1 MTNDVDAT
9 SPRGSTRRTFMVGA
23 GGAVLASNAMARTSD
38 DLERITQE
46 LADALAP
53 GKKDVWAHWTHPD
66 FVLTDENGVRIERN
80 RFLAEMSP
88 LPPGAS
94 GTIKVVDFSARR
106 VGDTQVTTYA
116 LDESE
121 HFHGEDLHA
130 AYRQTDTW
138 VYIAP
143 AWRLLAA
150 QIIALRTD
158 PPAVE
163 LPAKLW
169 DEYSG
174 HYRLPDGLSLE
185 IGWDGKSASIR
196 KGSGVSH
203 PLKAELADI
212 LFVPGE
218 PRVRYLV
225 QRGPDGRVIRL
236 IQRRESWDLVW
247 GRDTNLTRRPE

>member
-1 MTNDVDAT
+1 MEAQIMKDAVT
-9 SPRGSTRRTFMVGA
+9 SSAHPGTRRRFIVGA
-23 GGAVLASNAMARTSD
+23 GGVLLASNTIARTSD

-53 GKKDVWAHWTHPD
+53 GNRDVWAHWTHPD

-80 RFLAEMSP
+80 QFLAEMSP

-94 GTIKVVDFSARR
+94 GTIKVVEFSARR

-121 HFHGEDLHA
+121 HFHREDLHA
-130 AYRQTDTW
+130 SYRQTDTW
-138 VYIAP
+138 VRTAQE
-143 AWRLLAA
+143 WRLLAS

-163 LPAKLW
+163 LPARLW
-169 DEYSG
+169 DEYAG
-174 HYRLPDGLSLE
+174 RYRLPDGLSLG
-185 IGWDGKSASIR
+185 IGWDGNSATIH
-196 KGSGVSH
+196 KGSGAAR

-218 PRVRYLV
+218 PRIRYLI
-225 QRGPDGRVIRL
+225 QRGVDGRLIQL

-247 GRDTNLTRRPE
+247 GRLPG